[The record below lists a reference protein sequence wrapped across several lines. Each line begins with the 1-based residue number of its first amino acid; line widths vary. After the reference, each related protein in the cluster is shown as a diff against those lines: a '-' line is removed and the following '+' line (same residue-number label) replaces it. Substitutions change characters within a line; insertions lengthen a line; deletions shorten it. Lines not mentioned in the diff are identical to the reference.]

1 MRSLQLNSQDQKS
14 LDQLITQGIRIP
26 AQPAVLTELR
36 QTIGGGDYT
45 LTSVARLI
53 NKDPGLVA
61 TLFKVAQ
68 SPVFA
73 RGRKFTKLNDVLQV
87 IGIQQTY
94 NLVQSIALAN
104 AIGDFGRGALE
115 RFWARSGDV
124 AELASLI
131 ATDHISVCNV
141 FPDQAYMAGIF
152 LQCGVP
158 VLMMRFP
165 DYCKKLRL
173 ADSDSWPDLAEEDA
187 CFNVDHCTIGY
198 LVARHWGLPDFVC
211 AAIRY
216 QAERPEEQTG
226 AAASLI
232 AIVQLAAHA
241 YLIDKGQSDPLWPR
255 IGRRVLD
262 ELGMSDDELADYF
275 DDLLARF
282 HGTPL

>member
-1 MRSLQLNSQDQKS
+1 MNSKDQQT
-14 LDQLITQGIRIP
+14 LDQLITRGIRIP
-26 AQPAVLTELR
+26 AQPGVLVELR
-36 QTIGGGDYT
+36 ETIARGDYT
-45 LTSVARLI
+45 LASVARLI

-61 TLFKVAQ
+61 MLFKVAQ
-68 SPVFA
+68 SPAFA
-73 RGRKFTKLNDVLQV
+73 RGRKFAKLNEVLQI
-87 IGIQQTY
+87 IGIQQAY
-94 NLVQSIALAN
+94 NLVQAIALAN
-104 AIGDFGRGALE
+104 TIGDGQRSALA
-115 RFWARSGDV
+115 RFWTRSSDV

-152 LQCGVP
+152 SQCGVP

-165 DYCKKLRL
+165 DYGRKLHL
-173 ADSDSWPDLAEEDA
+173 GDSDSWPDLAEEDA
-187 CFNVDHCTIGY
+187 LFNVDHCTIGY

-226 AAASLI
+226 AATSLV
-232 AIVQLAAHA
+232 AIVQLASHA
-241 YLIDKGQSDPLWPR
+241 YLHDKGQHDPLWQK

-262 ELGMSDDELADYF
+262 ELGLSDNELADYL
-275 DDLLARF
+275 DDLLPRF